1 MAGTYTQQEK
11 FKVIENGAATTI
23 LRHEHEAVLGV
34 LNSLERAVYRL
45 KSGKEVPPDFIDL
58 VLEFLTIFVDKCH
71 HTKEEEVLFPLLGE
85 AGIPVEGGPIGCML
99 GEHEEGRDYIRR
111 MKNGLNRWQAGDNS
125 GQTEFCKAAE
135 GYIYLLR
142 QHIMKENQVLFVLA
156 DSVLPGR
163 LQQETAEKFELI
175 ETEKLGVGTHER
187 LHGVIDELERQS
199 LAWQ

>member
-1 MAGTYTQQEK
+1 MAGTYIHQEK
-11 FKVIENGAATTI
+11 FKTIENGAATEI

-45 KSGKEVPPDFIDL
+45 KSDKEVPLAFMEQA
-58 VLEFLTIFVDKCH
+58 LEFLTVFVDKCH
-71 HTKEEEVLFPLLGE
+71 HAKEEEVLFPLLGE

-99 GEHEEGRDYIRR
+99 GEHQEGRDYIRQ
-111 MKNGLNRWQAGDNS
+111 MKNGLSLWQAGDTTGKTQFS
-125 GQTEFCKAAE
+125 KAAE

-142 QHIMKENQVLFVLA
+142 QHIVKENQVLFMLA
-156 DSVLPGR
+156 DSVLSTG

-187 LHGVIDELERQS
+187 LHGVIDELEKQS